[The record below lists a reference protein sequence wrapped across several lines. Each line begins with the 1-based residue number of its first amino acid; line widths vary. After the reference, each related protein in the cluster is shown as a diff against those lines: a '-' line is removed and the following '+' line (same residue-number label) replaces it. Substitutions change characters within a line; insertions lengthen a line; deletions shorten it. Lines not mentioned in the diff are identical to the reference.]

1 MTGFPDLQHA
11 FATAVLDA
19 EAPVPATLARKAG
32 GVPSRRFAV
41 YRNNVYA
48 GLIDVLAGRFPV
60 VARLVGE
67 EFFRAMARHY
77 VEREPPASAVLIRYG
92 ASFPDFIANF
102 PPATSVPYLSGIA
115 ALEWLRHSA
124 YHAADAVPLPLH
136 ELARAAD
143 HAEDAVLSLHPS
155 LGIVRSPYPIVS
167 IYELNL
173 QGGDVPPTRLAGAED
188 ALVARPRLEVEIRR
202 LPQGGAAFILALKDG
217 RLIGEAVTAALREA
231 PEFEL
236 EVNLAGLMAS
246 GAIVGLRSA
255 PKS

>member
-1 MTGFPDLQHA
+1 MTGFPDLQCA
-11 FATAVLDA
+11 FAGAVLDA
-19 EAPVPATLARKAG
+19 EAPVPGMLTRKAG

-48 GLIDVLAGRFPV
+48 GRIDALAGRFPV

-67 EFFRAMARHY
+67 EFFRATARYY

-92 ASFPDFIANF
+92 ASFPEFIGSF
-102 PPATSVPYLSGIA
+102 PPAASIPYISGIA
-115 ALEWLRHSA
+115 ALEWAWHSA

-155 LGIVRSPYPIVS
+155 LSIVRSPYPIVS

-173 QGGDVPPTRLAGAED
+173 HSGDVPPTKVSGAED
-188 ALVARPRLEVEIRR
+188 ALIARLGLKVEIRR
-202 LPQGGAAFILALKDG
+202 LPAGGAAFVLALKDG
-217 RLIGEAVTAALREA
+217 GRIGEAATAALREA
-231 PEFEL
+231 PEFDL
-236 EVNLAGLMAS
+236 EANLARLMAS
-246 GAIVGLRSA
+246 GAIVGLRSGA
-255 PKS
+255 GG